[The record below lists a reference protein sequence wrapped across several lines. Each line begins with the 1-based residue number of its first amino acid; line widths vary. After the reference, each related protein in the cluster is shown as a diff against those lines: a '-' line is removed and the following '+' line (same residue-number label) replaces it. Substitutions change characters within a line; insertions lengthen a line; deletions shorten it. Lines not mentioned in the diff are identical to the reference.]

1 MFHGDIMSEWKCCD
15 FGESHLLCDL
25 PKALTD
31 KTHAGVWLSSC
42 YQKNLPKHKNA
53 S

>member
-1 MFHGDIMSEWKCCD
+1 MSGFRKCCD

-25 PKALTD
+25 PKALTG